1 MEDREQTFWIRTGH
15 NNFAEFMSRVDQIQ
29 QLGVKELNE
38 SKDDK
43 RVTLLDTRKVF
54 GTLEEVADLYVNDDK
69 KLVLDF
75 TESKAMHVLQAP
87 NANRPMEY
95 IGFRWSYYRS
105 PSRLVKDQD
114 FFYLETMKP
123 FRDARGR
130 RGWAKCSHSVEHPI
144 ENSSELEATFYYTID
159 TTSVPAF
166 ILPIV
171 MKARGK
177 NNAALINHYLKLS
190 RVMAFTGRTHG
201 KRLTQQL
208 IQEKRCGACSNRL
221 PMLSSKN
228 KCQFC
233 KSFVC
238 KRCCEIIEKNYLF
251 DGEGKQT
258 SCMVCAETHGTKI
271 SSLMDDSD
279 SSASS
284 RSEMSERSRVSSK
297 DVGDTPHR
305 AIFVDDPPE
314 PLILVLGCLDPDGC
328 ALLVVS
334 SPCPQILV
342 EPQSMNAPRSWCRVC
357 DMRPVHQPGR

>member
-1 MEDREQTFWIRTGH
+1 MEDRERTFWIRTGH
-15 NNFAEFMSRVDQIQ
+15 NQFSEFMNRVEQIQ
-29 QLGVKELNE
+29 ELGVKELNE

-43 RVTLLDTRKVF
+43 RVTLLDTRKIY

-75 TESKAMHVLQAP
+75 TESKAMFVLQAP
-87 NANRPMEY
+87 SANRPMEY
-95 IGFRWSYYRS
+95 MGFRWSYYRS
-105 PSRLVKDQD
+105 PSRLAKDQD

-130 RGWAKCSHSVEHPI
+130 RGWAKCSHSVEHPMCPSHSTTRGMNRGRLFYSGVVFMESS
-144 ENSSELEATFYYTID
+144 ENTSELEATFYYTID

-190 RVMAFTGRTHG
+190 RVMAFTGRAHG
-201 KRLTQQL
+201 NRLTQQL
-208 IQEKRCGACSNRL
+208 IHEKRCGACSNRM

-251 DGEGKQT
+251 DGDGRQT

-271 SSLMDDSD
+271 SSLMDDGD
-279 SSASS
+279 SSVSS
-284 RSEMSERSRVSSK
+284 HSDTSDCRRVSSK
-297 DVGDTPHR
+297 GATS
-305 AIFVDDPPE
+305 
-314 PLILVLGCLDPDGC
+314 ILSVRRD
-328 ALLVVS
+328 AAVFY
-334 SPCPQILV
+334 
-342 EPQSMNAPRSWCRVC
+342 
-357 DMRPVHQPGR
+357 